1 MAGQEAW
8 TLGVEEEYQVIDA
21 TTHELQPDAESLLHR
36 SQATLGDDVQPEL
49 KQSQIEMATAVCA
62 TLPEV
67 RAALTHARRTLI
79 EAAAEHGD
87 WLGAAGTHPFSD
99 WRVQSTTP
107 KARYHQLSDHFQR
120 LARELVIFGCHVH
133 VSISDRAAALEV
145 MNRARI
151 WLTPLL
157 ALAANSPFWQ
167 GEDTGYASFRTE
179 LWGRFPMAGP
189 PVPFATLADY
199 DQLVQTLVA
208 TESIADATNIYW
220 DIRLPA
226 RFPTIEFRVTDVC
239 LTVDEAV
246 MIAGLTRGLVRTCY
260 EQWLADVPAFAARP
274 EVLRAA
280 HWRAARYGLAATLI
294 DVAAG
299 RLIPAAQLVEQFLTL
314 VRPALE
320 AAGDWDEVSALVR
333 MTLQRGN
340 GAQRQRQAY
349 HHAGRWEDVVDLIV
363 RETAQGVVNP

>member
-1 MAGQEAW
+1 MAEAW
-8 TLGVEEEYQVIDA
+8 TIGVEEEYQVINAA
-21 TTHELQPDAESLLHR
+21 TRELHPDAERLLQ
-36 SQATLGDDVQPEL
+36 QAQGTLGDKVQPEL
-49 KQSQIEMATAVCA
+49 MRSQIETATAVCS
-62 TLPEV
+62 TLADV
-67 RAALTHARRTLI
+67 RAALTAARRTLI
-79 EAAAEHGD
+79 QAAAHHGD
-87 WLGAAGTHPFSD
+87 RLGAAGTHPFSH
-99 WRVQSTTP
+99 WRAQQTTP
-107 KARYHQLSDHFQR
+107 KARYHGLSHDFQQ

-133 VSISDRAAALEV
+133 IGLSDRAAALAV

-179 LWGRFPMAGP
+179 LWGRFPMSGP
-189 PVPFATLADY
+189 PVLFESLAEY

-208 TESIADATNIYW
+208 TESIADPTNIYW
-220 DIRLPA
+220 DIRLPT

-260 EQWLADVPAFAARP
+260 EHWVADKPVVTTRP

-280 HWRAARYGLAATLI
+280 HWRAARYGIEANLI

-299 RLIPAAQLVEQFLTL
+299 HSVPAPQLVEQLLSF

-320 AAGDWDEVSALVR
+320 VAGDWDEVAALVR

-340 GAQRQRQAY
+340 GAQRQRIAY
-349 HHAGRWEDVVDLIV
+349 RHAGQWEDVVDLIV
-363 RETAQGVVNP
+363 RETAQGVVDL